1 MLMGGCGR
9 RLGFDKR
16 LLTHA
21 DGRSVVAVLA
31 RSLVE
36 VFGRLTYL
44 GAGPALPG
52 APDGTVL
59 ADTEAGEGPPGALRA
74 ALARSAPGWLAVC
87 ALDLPNLTVED
98 LHTLRREALA
108 CREARVVAP
117 CSGGYAHLLAGAW
130 HTDALRFFPTGRP
143 DAVGRLPSLHAWAAA
158 AGVRLFRPR
167 DERAFA
173 NVNDPDAARAA
184 GVRRAVDGDGHTPR

>member
-1 MLMGGCGR
+1 MGGRGR

-21 DGRSVVAVLA
+21 EGRSVVAVLA

-36 VFGRLTYL
+36 VFGRITYV
-44 GAGPALPG
+44 GAAPALPG
-52 APDGTVL
+52 APEGTVL
-59 ADTEAGEGPPGALRA
+59 ADVGEGQGPPGALRTV
-74 ALARSAPGWLAVC
+74 LAHSPPGWVAVY

-108 CREARVVAP
+108 CRDARVVAP
-117 CSGGYAHLLAGAW
+117 RSEGYGHVLAGAW
-130 HTDALRFFPTGRP
+130 HTDALWFFPTGRP
-143 DAVGRLPSLHAWAAA
+143 DATGRLPSLHAWADA
-158 AGVRLFRPR
+158 AGVQWFSPR
-167 DERAFA
+167 DPQALA

-184 GVRRAVDGDGHTPR
+184 GVRRAVDGAGRTRQR